1 MGSDWAPVIVY
12 ELQPDDRIRVRHQ
25 EIIPADSRLLNG
37 ETFVD
42 YSFVTGES
50 KPVKVAKGDLVY
62 AGGRLLGQPVELVVE
77 KKTSQSHL
85 TSLWNNEIF
94 QKAEESG
101 YKKIIDRAARS
112 FTWAV
117 MALAVVTALYWYFFN
132 PAQMWLVITSV
143 LMVACPC
150 ALALAAPFTYGNM
163 LRVFGKHG
171 FYLKNADV
179 IERLAQVDAIVFDKT
194 GTITHGASHVK
205 FVGVLEEDEL
215 VWVKQLT
222 SSSSHPLSK
231 LISQSI
237 RSHSTDPVSDFYEL
251 TGKGVGGNVN
261 GHCLKIGSSS
271 FVGLTDEKTTTSTR
285 VFVSVDQEVRGYFN
299 VETSIR
305 SNIKELVASLGQ
317 KCVALLSGDQ
327 KSEEQRMREVFP
339 LPIDLRFNLDP
350 HDKMNYV
357 SDLQRQGRRVVMLG
371 DGLNDSGALKQ
382 SQVGIAVTDDTGIFT
397 PACDGILQGSQLAH
411 FNSFLRLSKSATQ
424 ILKVAFG
431 ISFFYNIIALSFA
444 VSGNLSP
451 LIAAILMPISSVS
464 VVGFSTM
471 AVNWASRGLNHLKEH

>member
-1 MGSDWAPVIVY
+1 
-12 ELQPDDRIRVRHQ
+12 
-25 EIIPADSRLLNG
+25 
-37 ETFVD
+37 
-42 YSFVTGES
+42 
-50 KPVKVAKGDLVY
+50 
-62 AGGRLLGQPVELVVE
+62 LGQPVELVVE

-143 LMVACPC
+143 LIVACPC

-471 AVNWASRGLNHLKEH
+471 AVNWASRGLNHLKDH

>member
-1 MGSDWAPVIVY
+1 
-12 ELQPDDRIRVRHQ
+12 
-25 EIIPADSRLLNG
+25 
-37 ETFVD
+37 
-42 YSFVTGES
+42 
-50 KPVKVAKGDLVY
+50 
-62 AGGRLLGQPVELVVE
+62 
-77 KKTSQSHL
+77 
-85 TSLWNNEIF
+85 
-94 QKAEESG
+94 
-101 YKKIIDRAARS
+101 
-112 FTWAV
+112 
-117 MALAVVTALYWYFFN
+117 
-132 PAQMWLVITSV
+132 
-143 LMVACPC
+143 
-150 ALALAAPFTYGNM
+150 
-163 LRVFGKHG
+163 
-171 FYLKNADV
+171 
-179 IERLAQVDAIVFDKT
+179 
-194 GTITHGASHVK
+194 
-205 FVGVLEEDEL
+205 
-215 VWVKQLT
+215 
-222 SSSSHPLSK
+222 
-231 LISQSI
+231 
-237 RSHSTDPVSDFYEL
+237 L

-271 FVGLTDEKTTTSTR
+271 FVGLTDEKTTTSTC

-339 LPIDLRFNLDP
+339 LPIDLRFNQDP

-382 SQVGIAVTDDTGIFT
+382 SQVGIAITDDTGIFT

-471 AVNWASRGLNHLKEH
+471 AVNWASRGLNHLKDH